1 MTAAYAELVNCNWQM
16 SARVGNLG
24 APSNLGIKIK
34 MEMLGYKL
42 RKPLLVKFEIKI
54 RLKF

>member
-34 MEMLGYKL
+34 MEML
-42 RKPLLVKFEIKI
+42 
-54 RLKF
+54 